1 MAQYEHILLQKVL
14 SVKLYKIFENLER
27 KYSTMR
33 KGENYNTGC
42 EPNQR
47 PKNKKNGKKRVAHV
61 AAVVAFLNKA
71 KADENK

>member
-1 MAQYEHILLQKVL
+1 
-14 SVKLYKIFENLER
+14 
-27 KYSTMR
+27 MR

-47 PKNKKNGKKRVAHV
+47 PKNKRNGKKRVAHV
-61 AAVVAFLNKA
+61 AAVAAFLNKA

>member
-1 MAQYEHILLQKVL
+1 
-14 SVKLYKIFENLER
+14 
-27 KYSTMR
+27 MR

-71 KADENK
+71 KADENKQSEIKTIKADQL